1 MSDEPDVYD
10 EPYRG
15 TQILWGRVI
24 VLLLALALAF
34 WLGTTFGGDPSAET
48 QLEEQRA
55 EIAKLESEIAA
66 LEAEV
71 AAVDAGALPTDES
84 PQPADEQA
92 GDQQP
97 ADEQAGDQQPADEQA
112 GDEQAGDNQSA
123 GGASER
129 SNDGTDTRPANA
141 EGDSREYVVQTGDSL
156 AAISQEMYGDPTL
169 WREIA
174 DANDIDAPFSLTVG
188 DTLVIPAEP

>member
-34 WLGTTFGGDPSAET
+34 WLGTTFGGDSAAQT

-55 EIAKLESEIAA
+55 EITRLESENAA

-71 AAVDAGALPTDES
+71 AAVDAGAGPTDES
-84 PQPADEQA
+84 AQPADDQAGNDQADNEQA
-92 GDQQP
+92 GNDQ
-97 ADEQAGDQQPADEQA
+97 A
-112 GDEQAGDNQSA
+112 
-123 GGASER
+123 ASGPSEG
-129 SNDGTDTRPANA
+129 SDDKTGTRPANA

-156 AAISQEMYGDPTL
+156 AAIAQEVYGDPTL

-174 DANDIDAPFSLTVG
+174 EANDIEAPYSLTVG

>member
-34 WLGTTFGGDPSAET
+34 WLGTTFGGDPSAQT
-48 QLEEQRA
+48 QLQEQRA
-55 EIAKLESEIAA
+55 EIARLESEIAA

-71 AAVDAGALPTDES
+71 AAADAGADAAGDES
-84 PQPADEQA
+84 SSQPA
-92 GDQQP
+92 GDQA
-97 ADEQAGDQQPADEQA
+97 ADDQAAA
-112 GDEQAGDNQSA
+112 GDEAA
-123 GGASER
+123 ASEP
-129 SNDGTDTRPANA
+129 SESSDDETGTKPTNA
-141 EGDSREYVVQTGDSL
+141 EGDASEYVVQSGDSL
-156 AAISQEMYGDPTL
+156 AAIAQEVYGDPTL

-174 DANDIDAPFSLTVG
+174 EANDIQAPYSLTVG
-188 DTLVIPAEP
+188 DTLAIPAEP

>member
-34 WLGTTFGGDPSAET
+34 WLGTTFGGDASA
-48 QLEEQRA
+48 QGDLEQQRQ
-55 EIAKLESEIAA
+55 EIARLESEVAE

-71 AAVDAGALPTDES
+71 AAVDAGGE
-84 PQPADEQA
+84 
-92 GDQQP
+92 
-97 ADEQAGDQQPADEQA
+97 
-112 GDEQAGDNQSA
+112 SA
-123 GGASER
+123 GGSSSPEPTEDEPTEDEDAAEPTESSDDET
-129 SNDGTDTRPANA
+129 GTKPANA
-141 EGDSREYVVQTGDSL
+141 EDAASEYVVQSGDSL
-156 AAISQEMYGDPTL
+156 AAIAQEVYGDPTL

-174 DANDIDAPFSLTVG
+174 AANDIEAPYSLTVG
-188 DTLVIPAEP
+188 DTLEVPAEP

>member
-55 EIAKLESEIAA
+55 EIAKLESEVAA

-71 AAVDAGALPTDES
+71 AAVDAGAGPADES

-92 GDQQP
+92 AGEQA
-97 ADEQAGDQQPADEQA
+97 ADEQAGNEQA
-112 GDEQAGDNQSA
+112 GNEQAGGNQSA
-123 GGASER
+123 SGASES
-129 SNDGTDTRPANA
+129 SNDGTDTTPANA

-156 AAISQEMYGDPTL
+156 AAIAQEVYGDPTL

-174 DANDIDAPFSLTVG
+174 DANDIEAPFSLTVG